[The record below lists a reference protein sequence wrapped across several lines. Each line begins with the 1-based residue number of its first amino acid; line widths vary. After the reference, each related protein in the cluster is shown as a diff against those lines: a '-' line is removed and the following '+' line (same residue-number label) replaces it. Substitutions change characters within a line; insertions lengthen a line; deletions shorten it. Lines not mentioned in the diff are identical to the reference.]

1 MEIKVHGT
9 LNGSVTPPPSK
20 SQAHRLLIC
29 AALGCEPCSIVC
41 NAVNDDIMATMRCL
55 NALGA
60 SITYSSG
67 VFNVTPV
74 KVVKG
79 GTLDCGESGSTLRFL
94 VSVAAVLGADATFV
108 GAGKLPQRPMGD
120 LLNALAQHGVSFTR
134 HATDELPLTC
144 NGTLLG
150 GKYTLPGNISSQY
163 LTGLLFALPLAAED
177 SEIEVING
185 LTSASYVTM
194 TLDALRIAGVNI
206 EQCGNIYRIKGN
218 QQYRMPQRVVVEG
231 DWSSAAFW
239 VVAGV
244 TGKQPITVCGMNN
257 DSLQGDSY
265 IIEHLRSMG
274 AFIECTENGVVAMPS
289 HLFGTELDCTDTPDL
304 VPVLAVAAAVAQ
316 GTTVFTGVGRLR
328 YKESDR
334 LAAVSDLLASFGI
347 TSQIG
352 EDTFTVYGGE
362 PVATKAVDSYNDHR
376 IAMSAAVMSALASG
390 VTTIKQ
396 HTCVAKSYPTFF
408 DDFAMLGGNVENGK
422 LKG

>member
-1 MEIKVHGT
+1 MIMEIKVHGT
-9 LNGSVTPPPSK
+9 LQGCVTPPPSK

-29 AALGCEPCSIVC
+29 AALGSEPCCIVC

-67 VFNVTPV
+67 VFNVVPV

-94 VSVAAVLGADATFV
+94 VSVSAVLGADATFV

-120 LLNALAQHGVSFTR
+120 LLDALVPHGVSYTR
-134 HATDELPLTC
+134 HTADELPLIC
-144 NGTLLG
+144 NGTLRG

-163 LTGLLFALPLAAED
+163 LTGLLFALPLAAQD
-177 SEIEVING
+177 SEIEVVNG
-185 LTSASYVTM
+185 LTSASYVEM
-194 TLDALRIAGVNI
+194 TLDALRTAGIKV
-206 EQCGNIYRIKGN
+206 EQYDNIYRIRGN
-218 QQYRMPQRVVVEG
+218 QQYHMPQRVVVEG

-244 TGKQPITVCGMNN
+244 TGKQPVTVCGMNN
-257 DSLQGDSY
+257 ASLQGDSY
-265 IIEHLRSMG
+265 IVEHLRSMG
-274 AFIECTENGVVAMPS
+274 AFIECNENGVVAMPS

-334 LAAVSDLLASFGI
+334 LAAVRDLLTAFGI
-347 TSQIG
+347 ASQIG
-352 EDTFTVYGGE
+352 EDTFTVHGGN
-362 PVATKAVDSYNDHR
+362 PVATEVVDSYNDHR
-376 IAMSAAVMSALASG
+376 IAMSAAVMSALANG

-396 HTCVAKSYPTFF
+396 HTCVAKSYPSFF
-408 DDFAMLGGNVENGK
+408 NDFAMLGGTVEQ
-422 LKG
+422 